1 MWISRK
7 LLVFCVQFAEVVV
20 VQLVV
25 DLLYSM
31 LCNKSAT
38 NRSKCSLGL
47 NAYLQRNSA
56 CVRADFGLSN
66 VYKEDEPL
74 KTHCGSPEYAAP
86 ELFDG
91 TKTYGPEIDIW
102 SLYVL

>member
-1 MWISRK
+1 LRPFRC
-7 LLVFCVQFAEVVV
+7 LVYINVILFFFV
-20 VQLVV
+20 
-25 DLLYSM
+25 
-31 LCNKSAT
+31 
-38 NRSKCSLGL
+38 
-47 NAYLQRNSA
+47 
-56 CVRADFGLSN
+56 DFGLSN

-102 SLYVL
+102 SL

>member
-1 MWISRK
+1 MLTIKRLPEKHTLIK
-7 LLVFCVQFAEVVV
+7 LAVQT
-20 VQLVV
+20 
-25 DLLYSM
+25 
-31 LCNKSAT
+31 NKRTQILIQILIAILRAPPTWRRNKCLPLSA
-38 NRSKCSLGL
+38 
-47 NAYLQRNSA
+47 
-56 CVRADFGLSN
+56 VDFGLSN

-102 SLYVL
+102 SL

>member
-1 MWISRK
+1 MSFNFTA
-7 LLVFCVQFAEVVV
+7 LFNLVFH
-20 VQLVV
+20 
-25 DLLYSM
+25 DTLLWF
-31 LCNKSAT
+31 
-38 NRSKCSLGL
+38 
-47 NAYLQRNSA
+47 
-56 CVRADFGLSN
+56 VDFGLSN

-102 SLYVL
+102 SLYVYHSFVVRYPVITRVVNPKVPKWGSYPTYILFTVECA